1 MTRFRPALALGLAP
15 LALLAACSGG
25 DDAAAPANDTNYID
39 EGPVVENALDT
50 PFVNAEPTPEPT
62 TNTALIEEPAPKV
75 SDSEQIQAD
84 AEATG
89 MTARVDRSAE
99 PDVEEPALP
108 AEK

>member
-1 MTRFRPALALGLAP
+1 MTRFRPALTLGLAP

-25 DDAAAPANDTNYID
+25 DDAAPPANDTNFVD

-62 TNTALIEEPAPKV
+62 TNTALIDEPAPKV
-75 SDSEQIQAD
+75 SEIEQIQAD
-84 AEATG
+84 ADATC

-99 PDVEEPALP
+99 QPAEQPALP